1 MLPVITFVLATL
13 IGLAAAAGDVTI
25 VGGQQDVL
33 VEFYAPWCGH
43 CKSLEPLYEEVA
55 TSYVKHKSSVV
66 IAKVD
71 ADAHRSLGDRFGLR
85 ASYSQ
90 MNSVVPKDYS
100 GGRDV
105 SSISE
110 FIQTNTGLRPVTAV
124 VHKSVKVLTESTFN
138 AEVLESGKNILVE
151 FYAPWCGHCKTL
163 APIYER
169 LQKPFLWK
177 ATYVCVVADLD
188 ATTASAISS
197 TYGIESYPTIKFF
210 AAGSAEPVNYEGAR
224 DEASLIAFLNE
235 KCGTHRVSGGGLNHN
250 AGRTAKLDAEAA
262 VFMAASTA
270 EQTKMSKVA
279 VAESESTT
287 LTYYYASTRYVK
299 YYSKVMQRTVK
310 DSGFITKEISR
321 LESILSTGNTTPEK
335 NDDFNMRLNILRVF
349 STAGTTTG
357 SDEL

>member
-13 IGLAAAAGDVTI
+13 IGLAAAAGDVTVLTPDNFDKI

-71 ADAHRSLGDRFGLR
+71 ADAHRSLGDRFGITGFPTLKWF
-85 ASYSQ
+85 SK
-90 MNSVVPKDYS
+90 NSVVPKDYS

-163 APIYER
+163 APIYE
-169 LQKPFLWK
+169 K
-177 ATYVCVVADLD
+177 VAKTFSLESNVRD

-279 VAESESTT
+279 VAESESK
-287 LTYYYASTRYVK
+287 YVK

-349 STAGTTTG
+349 FNCWHY
-357 SDEL
+357 DWF

>member
-1 MLPVITFVLATL
+1 MFTVLTP
-13 IGLAAAAGDVTI
+13 DNFDKI

-71 ADAHRSLGDRFGLR
+71 ADAHRSLGDRFGITGFPTLNGNSP
-85 ASYSQ
+85 AAQFSK
-90 MNSVVPKDYS
+90 NSVVPKDYS

-177 ATYVCVVADLD
+177 ATYVMPPLLVQSPRP
-188 ATTASAISS
+188 TALRAILLSS
-197 TYGIESYPTIKFF
+197 FF

-279 VAESESTT
+279 VAESESK
-287 LTYYYASTRYVK
+287 YVK

>member
-1 MLPVITFVLATL
+1 MTL
-13 IGLAAAAGDVTI
+13 IPSPVTLILARAAIFSTWVSLSVIKI

-71 ADAHRSLGDRFGLR
+71 ADAHRSLGFQEQRGT
-85 ASYSQ
+85 
-90 MNSVVPKDYS
+90 KDYS

-163 APIYER
+163 APIYE
-169 LQKPFLWK
+169 KVANTFLWK

-250 AGRTAKLDAEAA
+250 AGRTAKLDAERLSLWLPALL
-262 VFMAASTA
+262 SKP
-270 EQTKMSKVA
+270 KMSKVA
-279 VAESESTT
+279 VEPNQSPTT

>member
-13 IGLAAAAGDVTI
+13 IGLAAAAGDVTVLTPDNFDKI

-71 ADAHRSLGDRFGLR
+71 ADAHRSLGDRFGITGFPTLKWF
-85 ASYSQ
+85 SK
-90 MNSVVPKDYS
+90 NSVVPKDYS

-163 APIYER
+163 APIYEKVAKTFSLESNMPPLLVQSPR
-169 LQKPFLWK
+169 PTALRAILLSSFLLLVLQSLLITKVPVTKRVLSLFLMK
-177 ATYVCVVADLD
+177 N
-188 ATTASAISS
+188 
-197 TYGIESYPTIKFF
+197 
-210 AAGSAEPVNYEGAR
+210 AAP
-224 DEASLIAFLNE
+224 
-235 KCGTHRVSGGGLNHN
+235 HRVSGGGLNHN

-279 VAESESTT
+279 VAESESK
-287 LTYYYASTRYVK
+287 YVK

-349 STAGTTTG
+349 SNCWHY
-357 SDEL
+357 DWF